1 MTSKRISSWTK
12 FKLPSTK
19 SLEPS
24 LFKPLA
30 VGKNDYLHDAY
41 YGSIAEANDEHILVV
56 IWVSHE
62 GFAAFKDSTQ
72 YLELLINLG
81 VDVSSVELSTQVVDF
96 DRIPFWWRF
105 TPNTEIRTVYFPA
118 PLPSETREEMKKNK
132 GLVLTTSYGIDG
144 SMAHLSPYNGVPE
157 CGWAENVRKWK
168 DRDTVACLWIHYWKS
183 REDEDRFKT
192 TERRPPLDGD
202 DDMPLAVE
210 AFDRDLEKC
219 GALGWEDVHIDFKR
233 VPKSG

>member
-12 FKLPSTK
+12 FQLPSTK

-30 VGKNDYLHDAY
+30 VGNNDCLHDAY
-41 YGSIAEANDEHILVV
+41 YGSIAEANDEHFLVV
-56 IWVSHE
+56 IWVSRE

-105 TPNTEIRTVYFPA
+105 TLNTEIRTVYFPA
-118 PLPSETREEMKKNK
+118 PLPLETREEMKKNK

-144 SMAHLSPYNGVPE
+144 RMAHLSPYNGVPE

-168 DRDTVACLWIHYWKS
+168 NQNTVACLWIHYWKS
-183 REDEDRFKT
+183 REDEQRFKT

-202 DDMPLAVE
+202 DNMPLAVE
-210 AFDRDLEKC
+210 AFDRDLEKY